1 MSTSLANSRK
11 SVDHVVSAFVQHRT
25 ARAGGKRYFTDG
37 TVLEV
42 WGNVVARWL
51 PEGIR
56 ISDCGWKTNLTK
68 QMLNA
73 ILNAVGSPWSI
84 GQKKFAWYLAK
95 YSADGKEEKK
105 DWKGEALI
113 KVSEGTVMNNGG
125 NELVLQSAN
134 WVYAPGLLKWIQH
147 GYSTS
152 SGKQKKMFATLV
164 SGTWH
169 GVPQKVG
176 LALAQGKYPY
186 KIKGEDI
193 IIHVKGSSKK
203 NCQPNKPRFK
213 KNMMSVDDA
222 RFLIGQSRRIIRD
235 PKLRTSLFLLGKA
248 AGMTYAAGATGPQ
261 RTSSRAARI
270 GRAVAKYAKVI
281 PNGLKGVLGN
291 LHTKREIEHGKRLV
305 QRYFT
310 QGLQALKRGLMARA
324 AHAYGA
330 LAAIRRIALF
340 ERPAAQT
347 VANHASFCMDRLR
360 YQVKVVKGGRSWKH
374 NRK

>member
-11 SVDHVVSAFVQHRT
+11 SVDHVVSAFFAHRS

-37 TVLEV
+37 RVLEV
-42 WGNVVARWL
+42 WGNIVARWVDD
-51 PEGIR
+51 GIE
-56 ISDCGWKTNLTK
+56 ISDCGWTTNLTK
-68 QMLNA
+68 QMLNE
-73 ILNAVGSPWSI
+73 ILARAGSKWSI
-84 GQKKFAWYLAK
+84 GQKKFAWYLFK
-95 YSADGKEEKK
+95 YDADGKVEKK
-105 DWKGEALI
+105 DWKGKALI
-113 KVSEGTVMNNGG
+113 KVSEGTVMANGG
-125 NELVLQSAN
+125 TELVLQSAN
-134 WVYAPGLLKWIQH
+134 WVYAPGLLKWIQT
-147 GYSTS
+147 GYATS
-152 SGKQKKMFATLV
+152 KGKQKKMFATLV

-186 KIKGEDI
+186 TLKGEDVVI
-193 IIHVKGSSKK
+193 RVKGGSKK
-203 NCQPNKPRFK
+203 NCQPNKSRFNR
-213 KNMMSVDDA
+213 NMMSVDDA

-235 PKLRTSLFLLGKA
+235 PKLKTSLFLLGKA

-261 RTSSRAARI
+261 RTSARAARI
-270 GRAVAKYAKVI
+270 GRAVTKAAGVL

-291 LHTKREIEHGKRLV
+291 LHTKKEIEHGKRLV

-310 QGLQALKRGLMARA
+310 QGLQALKRGLMTRA

-340 ERPAAQT
+340 ERPVAQT

-360 YQVKVVKGGRSWKH
+360 YQVKVVKGGRDWKH

>member
-1 MSTSLANSRK
+1 MSTAMANTRK
-11 SVDHVVSAFVQHRT
+11 SVDHVVSAFFDHRS

-51 PEGIR
+51 PEGIK

-68 QMLNA
+68 QMLNE
-73 ILNAVGSPWSI
+73 ILSRAGSPWSI
-84 GQKKFAWYLAK
+84 GQKKFGWYLFK
-95 YSADGKEEKK
+95 GDEKK
-105 DWKGEALI
+105 EWKGEAMI
-113 KVSEGTVMNNGG
+113 RVSEGTVMNNGG
-125 NELVLQSAN
+125 SELVLQSAN
-134 WVYAPGLLKWIQH
+134 WVYAPGFLKWIQT
-147 GYSTS
+147 GYATS
-152 SGKQKKMFATLV
+152 KGKEKRMFASLV
-164 SGTWH
+164 HGTWK
-169 GVPQKVG
+169 GVPRKVG
-176 LALAQGKYPY
+176 LALAAGKYPY

-193 IIHVKGSSKK
+193 VIRVKGSSKK
-203 NCQPNKPRFK
+203 NCQPNKSRFNR
-213 KNMMSVDDA
+213 NMMSVDDA

-261 RTSSRAARI
+261 RTSARAARI
-270 GRAVAKYAKVI
+270 GRAVAKAAKVI
-281 PNGLKGVLGN
+281 PNGLKGVIGN
-291 LHTKREIEHGKRLV
+291 LHTTKEIEHGKRLV

-310 QGLQALKRGLMARA
+310 QGLQALKKGQMARA

-340 ERPAAQT
+340 ERPKAQT
-347 VANHASFCMDRLR
+347 VANHASFCMERLR

-374 NRK
+374 